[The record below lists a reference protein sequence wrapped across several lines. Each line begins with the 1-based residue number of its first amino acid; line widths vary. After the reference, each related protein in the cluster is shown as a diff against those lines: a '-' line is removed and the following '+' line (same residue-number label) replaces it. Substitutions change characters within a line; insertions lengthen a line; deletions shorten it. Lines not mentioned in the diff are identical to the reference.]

1 MSRESVQQTRHPG
14 TSIGSDPCTARRLSR
29 PGTLAGTAEGDSA
42 LILGFSGERD
52 IRTRIESM
60 GLVPGVEVHVVSNC
74 GGGPLLVSLDGS
86 RLTLGRNVAGGIL
99 VA

>member
-1 MSRESVQQTRHPG
+1 MSREPVQQKRHPG
-14 TSIGSDPCTARRLSR
+14 TSLGSEQCATPRL
-29 PGTLAGTAEGDSA
+29 PKTGTLAAMAEGDSA

-86 RLTLGRNVAGGIL
+86 RLTLGRNVADGIL